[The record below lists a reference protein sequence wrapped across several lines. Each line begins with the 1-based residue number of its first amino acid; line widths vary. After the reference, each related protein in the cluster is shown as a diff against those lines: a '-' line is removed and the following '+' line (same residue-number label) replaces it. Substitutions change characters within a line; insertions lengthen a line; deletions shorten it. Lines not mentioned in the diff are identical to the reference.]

1 MKKKQRST
9 ASVNVSQREVERMFG
24 FEIVDFYYQQ
34 KHVDEFITEK
44 APQSLK
50 KEIFEQLVCCLYSQ
64 GFPGAS
70 LSSSYK
76 TIVTDYVGTIL
87 QMIQLLTSIV
97 QRKDN

>member
-34 KHVDEFITEK
+34 KHVDEFIT
-44 APQSLK
+44 
-50 KEIFEQLVCCLYSQ
+50 EQLVCCLYSQ